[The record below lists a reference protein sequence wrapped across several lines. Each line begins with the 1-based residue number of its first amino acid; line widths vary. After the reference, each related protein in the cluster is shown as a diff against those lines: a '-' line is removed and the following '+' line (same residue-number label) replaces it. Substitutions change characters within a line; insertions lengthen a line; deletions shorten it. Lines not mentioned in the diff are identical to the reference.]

1 MKAEYDFSKG
11 ERRRFYNRDAVLS
24 ILVYLDADVEQ
35 VMRQLAE
42 QTGQDVEKLVND
54 WLRNNIYLI
63 QSVQPTIQP

>member
-11 ERRRFYNRDAVLS
+11 ERGRFYNRDAVLS
-24 ILVYLDADVEQ
+24 IPVYLDADVEQ

-54 WLRNNIYLI
+54 WLRNSIYLI